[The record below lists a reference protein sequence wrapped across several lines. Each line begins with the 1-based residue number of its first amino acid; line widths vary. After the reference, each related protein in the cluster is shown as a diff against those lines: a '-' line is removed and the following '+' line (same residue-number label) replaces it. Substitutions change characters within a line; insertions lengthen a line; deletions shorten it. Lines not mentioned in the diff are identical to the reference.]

1 MNTQVDFLTIP
12 SITLLKKEDMAQVAF
27 IESLS
32 NTPSWTEDMF
42 SSELDKNNGFIY
54 GIYYNASLVGFIL
67 INTILDEIHILKF
80 GVLPEFRHIGL
91 GKKLIST
98 VLDLYKDET
107 EKYVWLEVRK
117 SNNIAISLYTSQ
129 GFEIKGVRK
138 KYYADNDEDAYVMV
152 LRLTK
157 LKKITL

>member
-42 SSELDKNNGFIY
+42 SSELDKDNVFIY

-67 INTILDEIHILKF
+67 INTI
-80 GVLPEFRHIGL
+80 
-91 GKKLIST
+91 
-98 VLDLYKDET
+98 
-107 EKYVWLEVRK
+107 
-117 SNNIAISLYTSQ
+117 
-129 GFEIKGVRK
+129 
-138 KYYADNDEDAYVMV
+138 
-152 LRLTK
+152 
-157 LKKITL
+157 

>member
-1 MNTQVDFLTIP
+1 M
-12 SITLLKKEDMAQVAF
+12 
-27 IESLS
+27 
-32 NTPSWTEDMF
+32 
-42 SSELDKNNGFIY
+42 
-54 GIYYNASLVGFIL
+54 
-67 INTILDEIHILKF
+67 
-80 GVLPEFRHIGL
+80 PEFRHIGL

>member
-1 MNTQVDFLTIP
+1 M
-12 SITLLKKEDMAQVAF
+12 
-27 IESLS
+27 
-32 NTPSWTEDMF
+32 
-42 SSELDKNNGFIY
+42 
-54 GIYYNASLVGFIL
+54 
-67 INTILDEIHILKF
+67 
-80 GVLPEFRHIGL
+80 PEFRHIGK

-157 LKKITL
+157 IKKITL

>member
-42 SSELDKNNGFIY
+42 SSELDKDNGFIY

-138 KYYADNDEDAYVMV
+138 KYYADNEVD
-152 LRLTK
+152 
-157 LKKITL
+157 